1 MKKAILKRT
10 ADALEKLAIAG
21 MIMGLFHDRGLGIAL
36 GIVCI
41 AASYVFTLWEAK
53 K

>member
-21 MIMGLFHDRGLGIAL
+21 IAIALFQNKPSGIWIAL
-36 GIVCI
+36 GFLAV
-41 AASYVFTLWEAK
+41 SYVFTAWEAK
-53 K
+53 S